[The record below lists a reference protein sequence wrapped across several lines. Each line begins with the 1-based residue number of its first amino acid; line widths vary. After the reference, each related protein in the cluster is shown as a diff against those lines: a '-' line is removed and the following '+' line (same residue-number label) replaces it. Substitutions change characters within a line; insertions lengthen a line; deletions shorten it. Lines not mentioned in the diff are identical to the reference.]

1 MKQKLKSYGIVALG
15 ALLIALSVD
24 CFFASNQLN
33 TGGVT
38 GLALI
43 VNALFPRISVG
54 TASFAVNLP
63 LFLIGWKLLGFHML
77 ASSLFCVT
85 VLSVSVDVMM
95 ALWPVPPMDPMLAAL
110 FGGAVMGLG
119 VGFIFSQGAT
129 SGGSS
134 ILARLLRL
142 KFPWLPLGTLMLV
155 PDFIILA
162 MSAAVFGRFE
172 LILYSVV
179 SLYVSAKVTD
189 MVLYGLD
196 TSKVAYI
203 VSNRWHDITDVLLQ
217 KLNRGVTLLRGEGA
231 YTGEEKRVLLV
242 AFKQKEIVEIKR
254 VVHSIDPGAFL
265 IVCDAHDVL
274 GEGFGE
280 YQKEEF

>member
-1 MKQKLKSYGIVALG
+1 
-15 ALLIALSVD
+15 
-24 CFFASNQLN
+24 
-33 TGGVT
+33 
-38 GLALI
+38 
-43 VNALFPRISVG
+43 
-54 TASFAVNLP
+54 
-63 LFLIGWKLLGFHML
+63 
-77 ASSLFCVT
+77 
-85 VLSVSVDVMM
+85 
-95 ALWPVPPMDPMLAAL
+95 
-110 FGGAVMGLG
+110 
-119 VGFIFSQGAT
+119 
-129 SGGSS
+129 
-134 ILARLLRL
+134 
-142 KFPWLPLGTLMLV
+142 MLV

-254 VVHSIDPGAFL
+254 VVHNIDPGAFL